1 MNNNNNESTIGADAS
16 VHACVHLWI
25 ANSIQFTCFHI
36 EKKTNI
42 EWENHW

>member
-1 MNNNNNESTIGADAS
+1 MNESTIGADAS

-36 EKKTNI
+36 EKKPILGGKIIGNNLT
-42 EWENHW
+42 